1 MRKRICF
8 LVGIFF
14 IIGLIVLG
22 LVYRDNKE
30 DELTVNDTYVGK
42 ESSKHVEYEEDQIL
56 IIKRYENYAN
66 GYDDDGFFIDVKG
79 RVYLYDSS
87 HILMPH
93 YQNYD
98 AELMQRL
105 KYIQEYAEPVLTLE
119 ESMMTEAMNLCS
131 RIDSDETYETEF
143 EAFDAGRVVLCA
155 YNGKDMVDCREGGCD
170 VGALKSSAAKKFM
183 KYFDDTLLP
192 LITSACQKMSEEE
205 YANAVT
211 YYYNANATYLKKYYC
226 AFSEHAGKYVV
237 TNKEELAALK
247 KLFGSEF
254 GRIDR
259 WAEVHSGGYGYIFF
273 VDYRNVSFEGDDI
286 QKVGIMCRGGAFD
299 FIPKEDSGV
308 SQQEEVV
315 SDASNGIAYVAVVPA
330 YLFMRQEKEGYF
342 DFEGNEW
349 IRPQ

>member
-14 IIGLIVLG
+14 IIGLTVLG

-30 DELTVNDTYVGK
+30 DELTVNDTYVEK

-56 IIKRYENYAN
+56 IIKRYENYAE
-66 GYDDDGFFIDVKG
+66 GYDDEGFFIDVKG

-87 HILMPH
+87 QIVMPH

-98 AELMQRL
+98 AELMQRF

-143 EAFDAGRVVLCA
+143 VAFDAGRVVLCA

-170 VGALKSSAAKKFM
+170 VGTLKSSAAKKFM

-211 YYYNANATYLKKYYC
+211 YYYNANATYLKKYHC

-237 TNKEELAALK
+237 TNEEELAALK

-259 WAEVHSGGYGYIFF
+259 WTGGHFGGEIFF
-273 VDYRNVSFEGDDI
+273 IDYRNVSSEGDDI

-299 FIPKEDSGV
+299 FIPKEDNIV
-308 SQQEEVV
+308 PKQEKT
-315 SDASNGIAYVAVVPA
+315 ASETLKGLAYVAAVPS
-330 YLFMRQEKEGYF
+330 YLFVRQEKESYF
-342 DFEGNEW
+342 DFDGNEW